1 MKASQ
6 ISCEEV
12 IDHLFEYLDRELD
25 EQNQQVID
33 DHLKR
38 CFDCFS
44 RAEFERRLR
53 QRIAATGVEAAP
65 TRLKQRIWELT
76 GQ

>member
-6 ISCEEV
+6 ISCEDV

-25 EQNQQVID
+25 DQNQQTID

-53 QRIAATGVEAAP
+53 QRIAATGIEAAP
-65 TRLKQRIWELT
+65 VRLKQRIRDLT
-76 GQ
+76 G